1 MVELALHDLLKLE
14 LKSVDSSDV
23 GAAIGLL
30 QAVDVEGALV
40 DVSNIVILKVQDLLG
55 VLNDGRGVRRQEEFG
70 GHGHAIIG
78 HESTGLAAVKQGL
91 VGSTQGTGRGKEIA
105 ILLEGNSLRSSLCR
119 ESTVV
124 LAVLDVDEIDLH
136 AALGLDTNDQGRTL
150 SGSNDL
156 MGVVDRLDKQSIG
169 TLELLDNSLDE
180 IGETNL
186 GVLVVDVL
194 GQLGNALGIRLG
206 LKLEALAGE
215 QGLELLVV
223 GDDTVVDNNE
233 LGVGVGAVGSQFTR
247 PRFSVVQGEGGKQT
261 GEGGS

>member
-14 LKSVDSSDV
+14 LKSVDGSDV
-23 GAAIGLL
+23 GAAISLL

-40 DVSNIVILKVQDLLG
+40 DVSNVVILEVQDLLG
-55 VLNDGRGVRRQEEFG
+55 VLNNGRGVRREEELG
-70 GHGHAIIG
+70 GHGHAVIG

-91 VGSTQGTGRGKEIA
+91 VRSAEGAGGSKEVA
-105 ILLEGNSLRSSLCR
+105 ILLESNSLGSSLGR
-119 ESTVV
+119 KSTVV
-124 LAVLDVDEIDLH
+124 LTVLNVDEIDLH
-136 AALGLDTNDQGRTL
+136 AALGLDTNDEGRTL

-156 MGVVDRLDKQSIG
+156 MGVVDRLDQQSIG
-169 TLELLDNSLDE
+169 TLKLLDNSLDE
-180 IGETNL
+180 IGESNL

-194 GQLGNALGIRLG
+194 GELGNALGIRLG

-233 LGVGVGAVGSQFTR
+233 LGVGVGSVYCQFAG
-247 PRFSVVQGEGGKQT
+247 PRFSILRDEGGQT

>member
-14 LKSVDSSDV
+14 LQSVDSSDV
-23 GAAIGLL
+23 GAAISLL

-40 DVSNIVILKVQDLLG
+40 DVSNVVILEVQDLLG
-55 VLNDGRGVRRQEEFG
+55 VLNDGRGVRRQEELG
-70 GHGHAIIG
+70 GHGHAVIG
-78 HESTGLAAVKQGL
+78 HESTRLAAVKQGL
-91 VGSTQGTGRGKEIA
+91 VGSTQGAGRSKEID

-119 ESTVV
+119 KSTVV
-124 LAVLDVDEIDLH
+124 LAVLNIDEINLH
-136 AALGLDTNDQGRTL
+136 AALGLDTNDKGRTL

-223 GDDTVVDNNE
+223 GDDAVVDNHE
-233 LGVGVGAVGSQFTR
+233 LGVGVGAVESQFLA
-247 PRFSVVQGEGGKQT
+247 
-261 GEGGS
+261 

>member
-14 LKSVDSSDV
+14 LQSVDSSDV

-40 DVSNIVILKVQDLLG
+40 DVSNVVIFKVQDLLG
-55 VLNDGRGVRRQEEFG
+55 VLNDGRGVRRQEELC

-91 VGSTQGTGRGKEIA
+91 VGSTQGAGRSEEIA

-119 ESTVV
+119 KSTVV
-124 LAVLDVDEIDLH
+124 LAVLNVDEIDLH
-136 AALGLDTNDQGRTL
+136 AALGLDTNDKGRTL

-206 LKLEALAGE
+206 LKFEALGGE

-223 GDDTVVDNNE
+223 GDDAVVDNNE

-247 PRFSVVQGEGGKQT
+247 PSVYVVQDEGGQT

>member
-1 MVELALHDLLKLE
+1 VVELALHDLLKLE

-23 GAAIGLL
+23 GAAISLL

-40 DVSNIVILKVQDLLG
+40 DVSNVVILEVQDLLG
-55 VLNDGRGVRRQEEFG
+55 VLNNGRGVRGKEELG

-91 VGSTQGTGRGKEIA
+91 VGSTQGAGRSEEIA
-105 ILLEGNSLRSSLCR
+105 ILLEGNSLRSSLGG

-124 LAVLDVDEIDLH
+124 LTVLNVDEIDFH
-136 AALGLDTNDQGRTL
+136 AALGLDTNDKGRTL

-194 GQLGNALGIRLG
+194 GELGNALGIRLG

-233 LGVGVGAVGSQFTR
+233 LGVGVGAD
-247 PRFSVVQGEGGKQT
+247 FSLIYKFYVFHWAE
-261 GEGGS
+261 